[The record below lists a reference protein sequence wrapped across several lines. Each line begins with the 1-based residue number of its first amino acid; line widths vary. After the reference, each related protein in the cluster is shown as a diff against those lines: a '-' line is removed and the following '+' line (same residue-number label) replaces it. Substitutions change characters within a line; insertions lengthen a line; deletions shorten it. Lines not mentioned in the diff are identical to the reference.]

1 MKIVKCISVWCYH
14 VLNVF
19 IDPTDTS
26 EENEHIQLVVSQ
38 LEESDAEKGIESEL
52 DKDKMIFLYAYT

>member
-1 MKIVKCISVWCYH
+1 M
-14 VLNVF
+14 LNIF

-52 DKDKMIFLYAYT
+52 GEDKMTFLYAYT